1 MNLMNHIFSKL
12 GFSTKLTRPETIA
25 LMKDYDTNKDSRLSK
40 QEFIKVFKQFRS
52 QFDPVDK

>member
-1 MNLMNHIFSKL
+1 
-12 GFSTKLTRPETIA
+12 
-25 LMKDYDTNKDSRLSK
+25 MKDYDTNKDSRLSK